1 MRPADLQK
9 TINPQLDLSIR
20 RQAELLNI
28 SRSVHYYT
36 PVFPPNDELAIMSE
50 IDKEHTCHPEKGV
63 LTMVDHLRDLEIT
76 IGKKRVRRLMRK
88 MGIEAHYRKPRLSK
102 LGQAKYVR
110 PYLLRG
116 VKIERP
122 NQVWAIDITY
132 IPMERG
138 FMYLTAIIDV
148 YSRFIVG
155 YGLYN
160 SLDAANSLEVL
171 QGAVGKFGA
180 PEIVN
185 SDQGSQFTCNDWITY
200 LEEMKIKISMD
211 GKGRALD
218 NIWIERF
225 WKTLKYDYIYKW
237 NFVDGRALGC
247 GIASWIGYY
256 NEKRHHSA
264 IGRVPPADLY
274 LKAFIGES
282 SKKAL
287 AS

>member
-1 MRPADLQK
+1 M
-9 TINPQLDLSIR
+9 N
-20 RQAELLNI
+20 
-28 SRSVHYYT
+28 
-36 PVFPPNDELAIMSE
+36 E
-50 IDKEHTCHPEKGV
+50 IDKEHTEHPEKGV

-102 LGQAKYVR
+102 LGQAKYIK

-116 VKIERP
+116 LKIVRP

-138 FMYLTAIIDV
+138 FMYLTAIINV
-148 YSRFIVG
+148 YSRMIVG
-155 YGLYN
+155 YGLFN

-171 QGAVGKFGA
+171 KEAIAKYGT

-185 SDQGSQFTCNDWITY
+185 SDQGAQFTCNEWINY
-200 LEEMKIKISMD
+200 LDEMKIKISMD

-237 NFVDGRALGC
+237 SFDDGRALAR

-256 NEKRHHSA
+256 NTRRHHSS
-264 IGRVPPADLY
+264 IGRVPPAVRY
-274 LKAFIGES
+274 QNPIMGES
-282 SKKAL
+282 STKAL

>member
-1 MRPADLQK
+1 MRPAELQE

-20 RQAELLNI
+20 RQAELLDI
-28 SRSVHYYT
+28 SRTRHYYT
-36 PVFPPNDELAIMSE
+36 PVETTDEDLKIMKE
-50 IDKEHTCHPEKGV
+50 IDAEHTAHPEKGV
-63 LTMVDHLRDLEIT
+63 LTMVEHLRELEFS
-76 IGKKRVRRLMRK
+76 IGKKKVRRLMRR

-102 LGQAKYVR
+102 LGQAKYIK

-116 VKIERP
+116 LKIVRP

-155 YGLYN
+155 WGLFN
-160 SLDAANSLEVL
+160 TLDAANSLEVL
-171 QGAVGKFGA
+171 QEAIREHGT

-185 SDQGSQFTCNDWITY
+185 SDQGSQFTCNEWINY
-200 LEEMKIKISMD
+200 LEQMEIKISMD

-218 NIWIERF
+218 NIYIERF
-225 WKTLKYDYIYKW
+225 WRTLKYDYIYKW
-237 NFVDGRALGC
+237 SFDDGGALSR
-247 GIASWIGYY
+247 GISSWISYY
-256 NEKRHHSA
+256 NTRRHHSS
-264 IGRVPPADLY
+264 IGNVAP
-274 LKAFIGES
+274 LKCFAVTQIGENS
-282 SKKAL
+282 TKVL